1 MVIKKV
7 MLAAAIAMVFAGMAA
22 SAAPKSKDYVN
33 VFASDPRTFNYLES
47 SRQTT
52 SQHTTN
58 FVDGLIEHDK
68 YGILRPALAESWS
81 ANADTTVW
89 TFNIR
94 KGVKWVTGDLEVYAD
109 VKAQDWVDAIKLIL
123 DRKSTLT
130 YLVSGFVKNAD
141 KYLAGTMTDFT
152 QVGVKAKSDY
162 VLEFT
167 LEKPTPYFD
176 TMLTYNPY
184 MPVNGEFVKTK
195 GKDFGKVDKNGILYN
210 GAYVLSNF
218 TSKSVMEYEANPLY
232 WDKAH
237 VTVQHVKLVY
247 DDGKDPDSRF
257 NNFDAG
263 IYASAQVNTDN
274 EALFARAQAKYK
286 NNIYRARQDSTTF
299 LYAFNYDRNSFASP
313 ADPTKGV
320 TPKTEKQRADTQVA
334 ILNRNFRKA
343 VFFGID
349 RPTILAQRN
358 GDVNKLAAIR
368 NSYTGPELSKDKT
381 GKDYT
386 KYVEDALKARNKVD
400 FPASFKLDDAQD
412 PYFNPTVAKAYM
424 AKAKAEL
431 TAAGVVFP
439 IELDTATDIS
449 YTKGLKGDQSLKAN
463 LEKVFGTDTLVVNVV
478 EMDTDNADASTYYA
492 ESGSQSNYD
501 IGGYTGWGPDFGD
514 PYTFL
519 QTLEPEIGAV
529 LIQIGLDANGDPAS
543 SDYKAAKAIGL
554 YDYAKKVEAGNA
566 VYNDQAKRFKLF
578 AEAEAQLLDDAIV
591 LPYMSYG
598 GGFAVTRILPY
609 TIPFAAYGTDEY
621 KFKGMILGDKVLTVA
636 ERDKAKAQWEK
647 ERAAEYKKLADKK

>member
-1 MVIKKV
+1 MLKKTL
-7 MLAAAIAMVFAGMAA
+7 LAAAVIAVLFVGLVG
-22 SAAPKSKDYVN
+22 AAPQSKDYVN
-33 VFASDPRTFNYLES
+33 VFTSDPRTFNYLES
-47 SRQTT
+47 QRQTT
-52 SQHTTN
+52 SMHTVN
-58 FVDGLIEHDK
+58 FVDCLIEHDK

-81 ANADTTVW
+81 SNADKSVW

-94 KGVKWVTGDLEVYAD
+94 KGVQWVTGDLEVYAE
-109 VKAQDWVDAIKLIL
+109 VKAQDWVDAMKFML
-123 DRKSTLT
+123 DKKSQLN
-130 YLVSGFVKNAD
+130 YLVAGFVKNAD
-141 KYLAGTMTDFT
+141 KYLAGEITDFA

-162 VLEFT
+162 VLEYT
-167 LEKPTPYFD
+167 LDGPKPYFD

-184 MPVNGEFVKTK
+184 MPVNGEFLASK
-195 GKDFGKVDKNGILYN
+195 GADFGKVDKNGLLYN

-218 TSKSVMEYEANPLY
+218 TSKSVMEYDANPYY
-232 WDKAH
+232 WDKDNI
-237 VTVQHVKLVY
+237 TIQHVKLVY

-263 IYASAQVNTDN
+263 IYASAQVNTEN

-286 NNIYRARQDSTTF
+286 ENIYRARQDSTTF
-299 LYAFNYDRNSFASP
+299 LYAFNYDRNTWASP

-320 TPKTEKQRADTQVA
+320 SPKSEKERADTQTA

-343 VFFGID
+343 IFFGID

-358 GDVNKLAAIR
+358 GEVNKLAAIR
-368 NSYTGPELSKDKT
+368 NSYTGTELSKDEA
-381 GKDYT
+381 GKDYV
-386 KYVEDALKARNKVD
+386 KYVEDALKARNPAD
-400 FPASFKLDDAQD
+400 FPASFKIDDAQD
-412 PYFNPTVAKAYM
+412 PYFNATKAKAYM

-431 TAAGVVFP
+431 TAQGVKFP
-439 IELDTATDIS
+439 VKLDTATDIS

-463 LEKVFGTDTLVVNVV
+463 LEAVFGTDTLVVNVV

-529 LIQIGLDANGDPAS
+529 LIQIGLDWTDDPNS
-543 SDYKAAKAIGL
+543 SDYKAATKVGL
-554 YDYAKKVEAGNA
+554 YEYAKKVEAGNA
-566 VYNDQAKRFKLF
+566 VYDDQVKRFKLF
-578 AEAEAQLLDDAIV
+578 AEAEAQLLDDAII

-598 GGFAVTRILPY
+598 GGFAVTRIVPY
-609 TIPFAAYGTDEY
+609 TIPFAAFGNDEY
-621 KFKGMILGDKVLTVA
+621 KFKGMVVGDKVISLA
-636 ERDKAKAQWEK
+636 ERDKLKAQWEK
-647 ERAAEYKKLADKK
+647 EKAAEYKKLSAKK